1 MSVVRCARAWY
12 IVCARGVAGVADG
25 ANPPRKRE
33 RRVVRGC
40 GRGDFVHGRTRAN
53 EGSLMGAV
61 VLVLVVDD
69 GVRGQHHAS
78 PLEYE
83 VRKVYVLTSLGLHQA
98 AVELE
103 EGVQHVRA

>member
-1 MSVVRCARAWY
+1 MFAFHPPPPVMARIVPPEESDISNGAEDSVSVVRRARAWY
-12 IVCARGVAGVADG
+12 IVCARGVAGVAEG

-69 GVRGQHHAS
+69 GR
-78 PLEYE
+78 
-83 VRKVYVLTSLGLHQA
+83 
-98 AVELE
+98 
-103 EGVQHVRA
+103 